1 MTDLIQVFSKL
12 VDTHGKIQI
21 PGIYDAVA
29 ELTEKEKALYKD
41 IDFTLEELQDAT
53 GSKTNIKDT
62 IAETLMARWRYRTCH
77 VICANDSLSFTAW
90 NRRSLFSSCKWINN
104 KLTIGCQDCHSC

>member
-21 PGIYDAVA
+21 PEIYDLVA

-41 IDFTLEELQDAT
+41 IDFSMEELQDAV

-62 IAETLMARWRYRTCH
+62 IADTLMARWRYRK
-77 VICANDSLSFTAW
+77 IQSILYLS
-90 NRRSLFSSCKWINN
+90 
-104 KLTIGCQDCHSC
+104 